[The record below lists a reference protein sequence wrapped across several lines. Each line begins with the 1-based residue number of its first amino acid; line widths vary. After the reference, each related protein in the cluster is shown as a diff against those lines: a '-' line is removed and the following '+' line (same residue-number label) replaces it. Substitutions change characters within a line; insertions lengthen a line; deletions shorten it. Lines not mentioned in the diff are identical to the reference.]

1 MLSEVLVRIIGVPA
15 WHYIQSIRQFNVPVA
30 WAKPMLSVLLV
41 FLSVGA
47 RAADHP
53 ASESSTQGV
62 RQFNEV
68 LDDLLDEYAYELKTS
83 QVPLAVNVSLRKIN
97 LSDNIPASYE
107 KYLETIIS
115 ERIRQ
120 FSKSKVIQCTTCR
133 VKQSIVKDGR
143 VTVVVPI
150 NNKRALDQLAREYGI
165 ESWLDVGLI
174 FQETSLIMALNLFDA
189 KTKELL
195 WSKIYNSESLYKKF
209 PGGVP
214 VPEGDRPATEAAG
227 EHHSPTNYI
236 FGASIGWS
244 LVPNVNGST
253 NMLAVPLR
261 FAEVFN
267 KRRSEVGAQL
277 VALLDTAVIIP
288 NASPEPGVD
297 VTKSDQVTKEKN
309 TKVIKS
315 FQYGLGIFATYHH
328 NFLTS
333 PESLDEMR
341 PGAQVGLGLVAA
353 SSYLAFSA
361 KLGMNVRLGR
371 SLFVEADV
379 LYSAPTTIELTD
391 NFKFKTQGGVGAL
404 ASFGIHL

>member
-1 MLSEVLVRIIGVPA
+1 MLSEVFVRILGMPDWHHKRSLWQFMHPA
-15 WHYIQSIRQFNVPVA
+15 A
-30 WAKPMLSVLLV
+30 WAKHLLPALLLFV
-41 FLSVGA
+41 SHLA
-47 RAADHP
+47 RAED
-53 ASESSTQGV
+53 SSAPQPV

-68 LDDLLDEYAYELKTS
+68 LDDLLDEFAYDIKTS
-83 QVPLAVNVSLRKIN
+83 QVPLTVNVSLRKIN
-97 LSDNIPASYE
+97 LSDNIPTSYE

-115 ERIRQ
+115 ERVRQ
-120 FSKSKVIQCTTCR
+120 FSRSKVIQCTTCR
-133 VKQSIVKDGR
+133 VKQSVIKDGR

-195 WSKIYNSESLYKKF
+195 WSKIYNSETLYKKF
-209 PGGVP
+209 PAGVP
-214 VPEGDRPATEAAG
+214 VPEGDRPAADGSG
-227 EHHSPTNYI
+227 EHKSPSNYV
-236 FGASIGWS
+236 FGVSLGWS

-253 NMLAVPLR
+253 NMLAIPLR

-267 KRRSEVGAQL
+267 KKRSEVGAQV
-277 VALLDTAVIIP
+277 VALLDTSILIP

-297 VTKSDQVTKEKN
+297 VTKSDQVTKETT

-315 FQYGLGIFATYHH
+315 FQYGLAMFATYHH
-328 NFLTS
+328 NFMTS
-333 PESLDEMR
+333 LESMDEMR

-353 SSYLAFSA
+353 DSYLTFTA
-361 KLGMNVRLGR
+361 KGGMNLRMGR

-379 LYSAPTTIELTD
+379 LYSAPTTIQLAD
-391 NFKFKTQGGVGAL
+391 QFKFKTQGGVGAL
-404 ASFGIHL
+404 ASFGIHF

>member
-1 MLSEVLVRIIGVPA
+1 MRILGVPA
-15 WHYIQSIRQFNVPVA
+15 WHHIKSIRQFNTPVA
-30 WAKPMLSVLLV
+30 WAKLLLSVLLV
-41 FLSVGA
+41 FFCAGA
-47 RAADHP
+47 RAADQSS
-53 ASESSTQGV
+53 SESSPQGV

-68 LDDLLDEYAYELKTS
+68 LDDLLDEYAYDIKTS

-133 VKQSIVKDGR
+133 VKQSVVKDGR

-195 WSKIYNSESLYKKF
+195 WSKIYNSETLYKKF

-214 VPEGDRPATEAAG
+214 VPEGDRPATDAAG
-227 EHHSPTNYI
+227 EQQSPTNYI
-236 FGASIGWS
+236 FGSSIGWA

-267 KRRSEVGAQL
+267 KRRSEVGAQV
-277 VALLDTAVIIP
+277 VALLDTAAIIP

-297 VTKSDQVTKEKN
+297 AATSDQVTKETN
-309 TKVIKS
+309 ATVVKS
-315 FQYGLGIFATYHH
+315 FQYGLGLFATYHH
-328 NFLTS
+328 NFITS
-333 PESLDEMR
+333 PESMDEMR

-353 SSYLAFSA
+353 SSYLAFTA
-361 KLGMNVRLGR
+361 KLGMNLRLGR
-371 SLFVEADV
+371 SLFVEAEA
-379 LYSAPTTIELTD
+379 LYSSPTTIELTD
-391 NFKFKTQGGVGAL
+391 DLKFKTQGGVGAL